1 MHATRSQL
9 KTRLAATSL
18 TKFVLAAVKHG
29 MFNTADT
36 YSPMGLGQMLQV
48 APVRAFTDNYIW
60 LIHSPRDARQV
71 VVVDPGAAGPVEQTL
86 ASEQLQL
93 AAILL
98 THHHPD
104 HVGGVA
110 ALLQR
115 HPVPVFGPANEV
127 VPGEP
132 TPLREGDDVDLQ
144 QLGLQF
150 DVLDVPGH
158 TAGHIAYVGH
168 GAVFCGDTLFSA
180 GCGRL
185 FEGTAEQMSRS
196 LDKLA
201 SLPDDTAVYCAHEY
215 TVSNLLF
222 GLAVEPENAEVRE
235 YLEEC
240 RSRRAQDKATV
251 PSNMRRERNVNPFLR
266 CHKET
271 VKQAA
276 EARAGRML
284 NPTEV
289 FAVIRQW
296 KDGFR
301 A

>member
-1 MHATRSQL
+1 M
-9 KTRLAATSL
+9 LAAMGSD
-18 TKFVLAAVKHG
+18 
-29 MFNTADT
+29 MFNTARVL
-36 YSPMGLGQMLQV
+36 SPMGSDRMLQV
-48 APVRAFTDNYIW
+48 TPVRAFSDNYIW
-60 LIHSPRDARQV
+60 LIHSPRDARSV
-71 VVVDPGAAGPVEQTL
+71 VVVDPGDAAPVRAALAAQSLTL
-86 ASEQLQL
+86 S
-93 AAILL
+93 AILL
-98 THHHPD
+98 THHHGD

-110 ALLQR
+110 ELLR
-115 HPVPVFGPANEV
+115 EHVAPVFGPAAER
-127 VPGEP
+127 VPGDP
-132 TPLREGDDVDLQ
+132 KPLTEGDVVDLPS
-144 QLGLQF
+144 LGLRF

-185 FEGTAEQMSRS
+185 FEGTAEQMSTS
-196 LDKLA
+196 LAKLA

-215 TVSNLLF
+215 TVGNLIF
-222 GLAVEPENAEVRE
+222 GLAVEPGNTDSLA

-240 RSRRAQDKATV
+240 RARRARDEATV

-266 CHKET
+266 CHQET

-276 EARAGRML
+276 EARAGRRL
-284 NPTEV
+284 NRTEV
-289 FAVIRQW
+289 FAVIREW

>member
-1 MHATRSQL
+1 
-9 KTRLAATSL
+9 
-18 TKFVLAAVKHG
+18 
-29 MFNTADT
+29 
-36 YSPMGLGQMLQV
+36 MLQV
-48 APVRAFTDNYIW
+48 TPVRAFSDNYIW
-60 LIHSPRDARQV
+60 LIHSPRNSRRVVAVDLGDA
-71 VVVDPGAAGPVEQTL
+71 APVEQAL
-86 ASEQLQL
+86 ANSKLELG
-93 AAILL
+93 AILL
-98 THHHPD
+98 THHHAD

-110 ALLQR
+110 VLL
-115 HPVPVFGPANEV
+115 HKHAVPVFGPASEA
-127 VPGEP
+127 VPGNP
-132 TPLREGDDVDLQ
+132 VRLREGDAAALNE
-144 QLGLQF
+144 LGLQF
-150 DVLDVPGH
+150 EVLDVPGH

-185 FEGTAEQMSRS
+185 FEGTAEQMAGS
-196 LDKLA
+196 LAKLA
-201 SLPDDTAVYCAHEY
+201 SLPDDTSVYCAHEY

-222 GLAVEPENAEVRE
+222 GLAVEPNNDETRT

-251 PSNMRRERNVNPFLR
+251 PSSMRRERNVNPFLR

-276 EARAGRML
+276 EARAGRGL
-284 NPTEV
+284 NRTEI

>member
-1 MHATRSQL
+1 
-9 KTRLAATSL
+9 
-18 TKFVLAAVKHG
+18 
-29 MFNTADT
+29 
-36 YSPMGLGQMLQV
+36 MLQV
-48 APVRAFTDNYIW
+48 TPVRAFADNYIW
-60 LIHSPRDARQV
+60 LIHSPHDARKV
-71 VVVDPGAAGPVEQTL
+71 VVVDPGDAAPVRATL
-86 ASEQLQL
+86 EAEQLEL

-98 THHHPD
+98 THHHGD

-110 ALLQR
+110 ALLQYR
-115 HPVPVFGPANEV
+115 AVPTFGPASEV
-127 VPGEP
+127 IPGDP
-132 TPLREGDDVDLQ
+132 VRLREGDVVDLPS
-144 QLGLQF
+144 LGLRF

-185 FEGTAEQMSRS
+185 FEGTAEQMSTS
-196 LDKLA
+196 LAKLA
-201 SLPDDTAVYCAHEY
+201 SLPDDTAVFCAHEY

-222 GLAVEPENAEVRE
+222 SLAVEPDNADSRA

-240 RSRRAQDKATV
+240 RARRAKGQATV

-266 CHKET
+266 CHQET

-276 EARAGRML
+276 EARAGRGL
-284 NPTEV
+284 NRTEI
-289 FAVIRQW
+289 FAVIREW